1 MAARFPDE
9 LTCDMAETY
18 HALDWRALGLPL
30 AATLAM
36 GAVVWL
42 LWQKLFT
49 ENYLSAGRGKLM
61 IAVIVCVAAGIAVYV
76 VCAVLFKAVRSED
89 LPARLRRRAKR

>member
-1 MAARFPDE
+1 MNPS
-9 LTCDMAETY
+9 Y
-18 HALDWRALGLPL
+18 G
-30 AATLAM
+30 
-36 GAVVWL
+36 
-42 LWQKLFT
+42 
-49 ENYLSAGRGKLM
+49 LSAGRGKLM

>member
-1 MAARFPDE
+1 MAPNLYYVVKYAARRFPVTDIV
-9 LTCDMAETY
+9 L
-18 HALDWRALGLPL
+18 RPL

-49 ENYLSAGRGKLM
+49 ESYLSAGRGKLM